1 MPISHDTYQRL
12 LEERSQLADRTRQLG
27 EFIGDIDTTSVLE
40 CEPETGFNDLSPTER
55 QLLQQQYSLMT
66 AYLAVLDQRIENNA
80 VPQFILDDL
89 AGPGEVARGFEEH
102 RPEADRF

>member
-1 MPISHDTYQRL
+1 
-12 LEERSQLADRTRQLG
+12 
-27 EFIGDIDTTSVLE
+27 
-40 CEPETGFNDLSPTER
+40 
-55 QLLQQQYSLMT
+55 MT